1 MVTVFQICTIF
12 GSVIMILQILMTMLG
27 MDGEAE
33 DIGDVGDDL
42 EMGDEYIDTHNVSTQ
57 FFGIISFRSVIA
69 ALAFFGI
76 GGLIGDSAGFPTIIT
91 LSFAIGM
98 GFVVMVLVGWIIQT
112 MMKLKSD
119 GTVNI
124 KNAIGTVGTV
134 YLTIPP
140 AKSGAGKVTLSI
152 QNRTME
158 YEAVTQDEESIA
170 TGARVEVCDI
180 VDVHTIE
187 VKRENG

>member
-1 MVTVFQICTIF
+1 MVTVFQICTVF

-98 GFVVMVLVGWIIQT
+98 GFVVMVLVGWIMQT

-134 YLTIPP
+134 YLTIPA

>member
-1 MVTVFQICTIF
+1 MVKRSGWTFRREVTVGTL
-12 GSVIMILQILMTMLG
+12 LQL
-27 MDGEAE
+27 
-33 DIGDVGDDL
+33 V
-42 EMGDEYIDTHNVSTQ
+42 V
-57 FFGIISFRSVIA
+57 
-69 ALAFFGI
+69 LA
-76 GGLIGDSAGFPTIIT
+76 
-91 LSFAIGM
+91 
-98 GFVVMVLVGWIIQT
+98 VMVLVGWIMQT

-124 KNAIGTVGTV
+124 KNALGTVGTV
-134 YLTIPP
+134 YLTIPA

-180 VDVHTIE
+180 VDVSTIE

>member
-1 MVTVFQICTIF
+1 MVTVFQICAVF
-12 GSVIMILQILMTMLG
+12 GSVIMILQMLMTMLG
-27 MDGEAE
+27 VDGEAE

-42 EMGDEYIDTHNVSTQ
+42 DMGDEYVDTHQVSTA
-57 FFGIISFRSVIA
+57 FFGIISFRSIIA

-98 GFVVMVLVGWIIQT
+98 GFIVMVLVGWIMQT

-134 YLTIPP
+134 YLTIPA
-140 AKSGAGKVTLSI
+140 AKAGAGKVTLSI

-170 TGARVEVCDI
+170 TGARVEVCEI
-180 VDVHTIE
+180 VDVNTLE